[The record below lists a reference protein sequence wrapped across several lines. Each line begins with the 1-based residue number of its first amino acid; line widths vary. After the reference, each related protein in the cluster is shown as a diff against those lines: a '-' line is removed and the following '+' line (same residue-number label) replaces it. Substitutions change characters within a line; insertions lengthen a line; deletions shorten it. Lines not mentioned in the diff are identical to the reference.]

1 MKRIIR
7 TWNKTSL
14 IKRITIGVIV
24 GLLLGL
30 LLPKVSKTSYKLPK
44 QVLKI
49 IGTTSKKVMRAP
61 KRMIMS
67 IKDFLD

>member
-30 LLPKVSKTSYKLPK
+30 LLPKVSA
-44 QVLKI
+44 
-49 IGTTSKKVMRAP
+49 IG
-61 KRMIMS
+61 ILG
-67 IKDFLD
+67 D